1 MKKLI
6 IISVAI
12 VLALAIAAPALAVSL
27 GISPS
32 HVEVSVP
39 GDGNATADLQVHY
52 FSGDVQVSLV
62 DIPLRVEPDVLHVDA
77 LAEPENVQITIYGD
91 ESLGSQ
97 VYDGY
102 IRFLGLSGETVAVA
116 VKIKATVTNIV
127 EGQPVP
133 EPVAV
138 ETTTQAAEENQELA
152 AATSLPGPPP
162 AGEVAEANWLD
173 SIEGWSTNLV
183 IIIAAAVVFLGL
195 VILAISMAVRR
206 KKRGYY

>member
-1 MKKLI
+1 MKKLGI
-6 IISVAI
+6 ILTVIVLTLAI
-12 VLALAIAAPALAVSL
+12 VSPALAVSL

-39 GDGNATADLQVHY
+39 GNSSATADLQVHY

-62 DIPLRVEPDVLHVDA
+62 DIPLRVEPDILHVDA
-77 LAEPENVQITIYGD
+77 LAEPENVQVTIYGD

-97 VYDGY
+97 LYDGY

-116 VKIKATVTNIV
+116 VKIKATITHVV
-127 EGQPVP
+127 EGQPLPELVP
-133 EPVAV
+133 EI
-138 ETTTQAAEENQELA
+138 TTTPAVEENQEMA
-152 AATSLPGPPP
+152 AASPGPPP

-183 IIIAAAVVFLGL
+183 IIIAAVVVFLGL
-195 VILAISMAVRR
+195 IILAISMAARR
-206 KKRGYY
+206 KKRYY